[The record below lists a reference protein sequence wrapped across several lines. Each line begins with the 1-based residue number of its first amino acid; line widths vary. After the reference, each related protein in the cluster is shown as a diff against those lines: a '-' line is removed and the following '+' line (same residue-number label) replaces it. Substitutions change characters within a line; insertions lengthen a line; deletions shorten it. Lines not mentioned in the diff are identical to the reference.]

1 MSALHRAWLADRAAR
16 TVNVL
21 LATASCGHPDAMAAA
36 DDINLKLEMLD
47 CATWRSGDLRGESR
61 AWQEANAQLAT
72 CAPGVRARL
81 RLKTY
86 TQEEPAE

>member
-1 MSALHRAWLADRAAR
+1 MSAQHRAWLADRAAR

-36 DDINLKLEMLD
+36 DDINLTLEMLD
-47 CATWRSGDLRGESR
+47 CATWRSGDLRGEAR

-72 CAPGVRARL
+72 CAPGVRALL

-86 TQEEPAE
+86 VQESIE

>member
-36 DDINLKLEMLD
+36 DDINLTLEMLD
-47 CATWRSGDLRGESR
+47 C
-61 AWQEANAQLAT
+61 AT
-72 CAPGVRARL
+72 CAPGVRALLRL
-81 RLKTY
+81 RTH
-86 TQEEPAE
+86 TEEIDE

>member
-36 DDINLKLEMLD
+36 DDINLTLEMLD
-47 CATWRSGDLRGESR
+47 CATWRSGDLRGEAR

-72 CAPGVRARL
+72 CAPSVRALLRL
-81 RLKTY
+81 RTH
-86 TQEEPAE
+86 TEEIAE